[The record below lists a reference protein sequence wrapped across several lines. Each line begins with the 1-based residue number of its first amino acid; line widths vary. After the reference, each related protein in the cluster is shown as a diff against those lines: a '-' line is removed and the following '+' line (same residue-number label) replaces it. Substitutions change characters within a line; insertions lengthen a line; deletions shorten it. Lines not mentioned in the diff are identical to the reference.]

1 MRFKERIIY
10 RNKYRNKWNLRNLDR
25 FVNKSFLILEQIK
38 LIHQTNLYDYLCIYR
53 LYHFIYYLIKI

>member
-38 LIHQTNLYDYLCIYR
+38 LIHQTNLYDYFSIIVYII
-53 LYHFIYYLIKI
+53 LYII

>member
-38 LIHQTNLYDYLCIYR
+38 LIHQTNLYDYLCIIVYII
-53 LYHFIYYLIKI
+53 LYII